1 MDGAVKMPGPQ
12 IQVNTAN
19 RVQSTQNSDSGIEFI
34 RLMQA
39 KNDQTK
45 TTCQEKTLQKTETKT
60 SQSTNDE

>member
-39 KNDQTK
+39 KNEIGRAS
-45 TTCQEKTLQKTETKT
+45 CRERV
-60 SQSTNDE
+60 